1 MPDSSWIEWRCSA
14 CGLPLAESGREIRCT
29 SCERSWKVERGV
41 PLFLDDEPAWM
52 DDSECADTLLPLFN
66 DENGGHWLY
75 ISRMRAVLAL
85 VTGLFDSIDRPKVID
100 VGCGTGYVLKNLRQ
114 WGALTAG
121 VEVSP
126 DPLRLARERDEDS
139 VYVCAPSDRL
149 PFGGEQFDLAIS
161 LDVYEHL
168 EHERPVVEETLRL
181 LRPGGRHLVFVPAHR
196 WLWSRTDKVQGH
208 HRRYSRKMLREMLEG
223 SGFEVERTGFIM
235 PLFVPPVLLIR
246 RLNELLLSER
256 KGSRASIGEFTM
268 PPRPINLAIRGLLA
282 LERWITLRTGTPFG
296 ITAFAIA
303 RKAV

>member
-14 CGLPLAESGREIRCT
+14 CGLPLAESGREIRCS
-29 SCERSWKVERGV
+29 SCERSWPVERGV
-41 PLFLDDEPAWM
+41 PLFVDGEPAWM
-52 DDSECADTLLPLFN
+52 DDSECADTLMPLFN

-75 ISRMRAVLAL
+75 TSRMRAVLAL
-85 VTGLFDSIDRPKVID
+85 VSCIFDRSDSPKVID
-100 VGCGTGYVLKNLRQ
+100 VGCGTGYVLKHLKD

-126 DPLRLARERDEDS
+126 DPLRLARERDRDS

-149 PFGGEQFDLAIS
+149 PFEGGQFDLAIS

-168 EHERPVVEETLRL
+168 EDERPVVEETLRL

-208 HRRYSRKMLREMLEG
+208 YRRYSRKMLLELLQ
-223 SGFEVERTGFIM
+223 SAGFEVERTGFIM

-246 RLNELLLSER
+246 RLNELFLSEG
-256 KGSRASIGEFTM
+256 KGSQASIGEFTM
-268 PPRPINLAIRGLLA
+268 PPRPLNSAISAVLE
-282 LERWITLRTGTPFG
+282 LERSITLRTGAPFG

-303 RKAV
+303 RKAA